1 MPVGSYRAA
10 IGAFYFRLWKHV
22 HKKRRI
28 VRGSCL
34 QKSKKIVCLLKFFLC
49 NVIMIVVYLNLH
61 HSSVMVTN
69 FTSEGDKSNPGPEHF
84 AIKKSSTG
92 ILSPG

>member
-1 MPVGSYRAA
+1 
-10 IGAFYFRLWKHV
+10 
-22 HKKRRI
+22 
-28 VRGSCL
+28 
-34 QKSKKIVCLLKFFLC
+34 
-49 NVIMIVVYLNLH
+49 MIVVYLNLH